1 MTPRGPW
8 ARPLGRA
15 LAAVLL
21 TALFTAPLAGCA
33 REAAPPPRPAAGAG
47 AAVPQVPP
55 VVSRVPTRDKV
66 VFLAYEDGV
75 GAGRDPRF
83 VDLVRD
89 RRLPVSLFLAGPGG
103 GSLGELSALGAR
115 VQNRTLTRALLPG
128 LGHVEQHAEI
138 CGQRDRVEARFGAA
152 PRLLHPPRGAYDAD
166 TLQAAAEC
174 GVDAIVLWRGPAGRL
189 RPGDILG
196 ARAETTPGLLRRIE
210 REGYEPAAL
219 EDYL

>member
-1 MTPRGPW
+1 MTSRGSW
-8 ARPLGRA
+8 VRLLGCA
-15 LAAVLL
+15 LAA
-21 TALFTAPLAGCA
+21 ALLAGCA
-33 REAAPPPRPAAGAG
+33 QEAAPPPRPAAGAE
-47 AAVPQVPP
+47 AAVPP

-66 VFLAYEDGV
+66 VFLAYED

-89 RRLPVSLFLAGPGG
+89 RRLPVSLFLAGAGAGG
-103 GSLGELSALGAR
+103 GRLGELSALGAR
-115 VQNRTLTRALLPG
+115 VQNRTLTHAVLPG

-152 PRLLHPPRGAYDAD
+152 PRLFHPPRGAYDAN

-174 GVDAIVLWRGPAGRL
+174 GVDAIVLWREPAGRL

-196 ARAETTPGLLRRIE
+196 ARAGATADLLRRIKA
-210 REGYEPAAL
+210 EGYEVAAL

>member
-8 ARPLGRA
+8 ARLLGCA

-21 TALFTAPLAGCA
+21 TGCA
-33 REAAPPPRPAAGAG
+33 REAAPPPRPAAGAE
-47 AAVPQVPP
+47 AAVPP

-66 VFLAYEDGV
+66 VFLAYED

-89 RRLPVSLFLAGPGG
+89 RRLPVSLFLAGAGAGPGVG
-103 GSLGELSALGAR
+103 RLGELTALGAR
-115 VQNRTLTRALLPG
+115 VQNRTLTHALLPG
-128 LGHVEQHAEI
+128 LGYVEQHAEI
-138 CGQRDRVEARFGAA
+138 CGQRDRVQARFGAA
-152 PRLLHPPRGAYDAD
+152 PRLFHPPRGAYDAN

-174 GVDAIVLWRGPAGRL
+174 GVDAIVLWREPAERL

-196 ARAETTPGLLRRIE
+196 ARAETTPALVRRIE
-210 REGYEPAAL
+210 AEGYEVAAL